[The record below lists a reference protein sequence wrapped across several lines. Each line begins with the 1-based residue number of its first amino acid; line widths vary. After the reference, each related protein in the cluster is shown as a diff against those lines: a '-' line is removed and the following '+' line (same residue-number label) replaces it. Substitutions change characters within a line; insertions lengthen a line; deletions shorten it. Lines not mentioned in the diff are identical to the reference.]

1 MASLPKKGIKGTNF
15 KAWAVE
21 TLNALIDY
29 LHGARVKPG
38 YGISVRET
46 PSGTIVELAKK
57 EAPTINNNIGG
68 GGGVAQNISA
78 TVSGNTATVALSG
91 STSSVE
97 VVGGSNVSITGNTNG
112 QVVVSATGGTAGYPV
127 WKNFTAEAL
136 SEQWTNN
143 NKIMDPIVL
152 DYSGYLR
159 IGYVYHAYIHDGNPT
174 FSEDVAVYIDGMYV
188 WQKEPFFQLEA
199 RQSGDATADVLT
211 TSNYTVD
218 LIPVCAGSTVTATC
232 NNLDDSVPSLY
243 LELLHDTNA

>member
-15 KAWAVE
+15 KVWAVE

-68 GGGVAQNISA
+68 GTGVAQDISA
-78 TVSGNTATVALSG
+78 SVSGGTATVAISG

-127 WKNFTAEAL
+127 WQNFTPQTL

-143 NKIMDPIVL
+143 NQTMSPIVL

-159 IGYVYHAYIHDGNPT
+159 ISYTYSSYVHNDNPT
-174 FSEDVAVYIDGMYV
+174 FSEDVSVYVDGKHV
-188 WQKEPFFQLEA
+188 WRRYPFFQLEA
-199 RQSGDATADVLT
+199 YYYGD
-211 TSNYTVD
+211 TVPVTLQASD
-218 LIPVCAGSTVTATC
+218 YDIKLIPVCAGSTVTATC